1 MPWQPLRRCSE
12 AGCNVRV
19 KSGKCDTHKRAASRQ
34 QNARRGGR
42 RERGYTD
49 KWDKYR
55 LVFLKDNPLCIHC
68 LKLGVYT
75 AATIVDHIIPID
87 GGDDVLFWPASNHQA
102 LCHSCHSRK
111 TTTTDPITKH
121 QRKAGKYREQEE
133 AAQHRNSWMY
143 DHE

>member
-19 KSGKCDTHKRAASRQ
+19 KSGKCEQHKQQASRQ
-34 QNARRGGR
+34 QNARRGSR
-42 RERGYTD
+42 RERGYTTE
-49 KWDKYR
+49 WDKYR
-55 LVFLKDNPLCIHC
+55 LVFLKANPLCTHC

-87 GGDDVLFWPASNHQA
+87 GGADVLFWPASNHQP

-111 TTTTDPITKH
+111 TTTTDPVTKQH
-121 QRKAGKYREQEE
+121 RKAGKFREQE
-133 AAQHRNSWMY
+133 AAASQR
-143 DHE
+143 HEWIYEHD